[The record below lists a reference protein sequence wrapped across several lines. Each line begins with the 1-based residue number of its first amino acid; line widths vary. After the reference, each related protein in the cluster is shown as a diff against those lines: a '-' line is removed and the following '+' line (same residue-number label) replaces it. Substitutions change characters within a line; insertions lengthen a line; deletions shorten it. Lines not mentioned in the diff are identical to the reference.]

1 MFGLG
6 RQWIAVSLV
15 SVAIAGCD
23 VTEPIAPRVQDR
35 SAASPQATVNAP
47 SSLSATAASQTRIDL
62 GWQDNSTNE
71 TGFEIRRST
80 TGPDGSFPV
89 LTTTAANVTS
99 YADTGLGI
107 ATQYC
112 YKLRA
117 LSVTRKTTN
126 YSTLTDPVCATTP
139 VPPGPPHAPEN
150 ANAAG
155 VGSHTIGVAWIDKA
169 NNEDGFRVER
179 SGDGGTTWVTA
190 ATTAAN
196 ISSIADYDVASEAQ
210 QFCYRVSAFNGDGV
224 SAPSNTTCAMT
235 VAGPTNLAADKQGLL
250 TWTDNSAIEDGYEVW
265 VMDAFGTAYDGLI
278 ATLPPNTTSF
288 QTGGCT
294 LWCHG
299 FGVIAFKN
307 GTYSDWAAVMLPPGA
322 PVNLTAVA
330 VSAGEIDLAWADRP
344 NTGELPA
351 QQFDIERCTG
361 DATACSDADFQI
373 VSFVDATTFRDLQV
387 LPATTYTYRVRA
399 WINVLYSD
407 FSNLATATVP

>member
-1 MFGLG
+1 MNAHL
-6 RQWIAVSLV
+6 SY
-15 SVAIAGCD
+15 SVLPLLPLLMIGC
-23 VTEPIAPRVQDR
+23 ESRELLAPVQASSTASG
-35 SAASPQATVNAP
+35 SAPTAP
-47 SSLSATAASQTRIDL
+47 SLTKATGVSPERIDL
-62 GWQDNSTNE
+62 AWQDNSTNE
-71 TGFEIRRST
+71 TSFEIRRST

-89 LTTTAANVTS
+89 LATTAANVTS

-117 LSVTRKTTN
+117 VSVTRKTTN

-139 VPPGPPHAPEN
+139 VPPGPPHPPEN

-155 VGSHTIGVAWIDKA
+155 VGSHAIAVAWIDKA

-179 SGDGGTTWVTA
+179 STDSGATWVTA
-190 ATTAAN
+190 ATTTAN
-196 ISSIADYDVASEAQ
+196 ISSVPDYDVASEAQ
-210 QFCYRVSAFNGDGV
+210 QFCYRVSAFNGYGV

-235 VAGPTNLAADKQGLL
+235 VAGPTNLVADKQGLL
-250 TWTDNSAIEDGYEVW
+250 TWSDNSAIEDGYEVW

-288 QTGGCT
+288 QTNGCT

-307 GTYSDWAAVMLPPGA
+307 GTYSDWATVMLPPGA
-322 PVNLTAVA
+322 PVNLTSVA
-330 VSAGEIDLAWADRP
+330 VSAEEMDLAWADQP

-361 DATACSDADFQI
+361 DTSACSDADFQI
-373 VSFVDATTFRDLQV
+373 VSFVDATTFRDLHV
-387 LPATTYTYRVRA
+387 LPGATYTYRVRA

>member
-1 MFGLG
+1 MNAHL
-6 RQWIAVSLV
+6 SY
-15 SVAIAGCD
+15 SVLPLLPLLMIGC
-23 VTEPIAPRVQDR
+23 ESRELLAPVQASSTASG
-35 SAASPQATVNAP
+35 SAPTAP
-47 SSLSATAASQTRIDL
+47 SLTKATGVSPERIDL
-62 GWQDNSTNE
+62 AWQDNSTNE
-71 TGFEIRRST
+71 TSFEIRRST

-89 LTTTAANVTS
+89 LATTAAN
-99 YADTGLGI
+99 GLGI

-117 LSVTRKTTN
+117 VSVTRKTTN

-155 VGSHTIGVAWIDKA
+155 VGSHAIGVACIYKA

-179 SGDGGTTWVTA
+179 STDSGATWVTA
-190 ATTAAN
+190 ATTTAN
-196 ISSIADYDVASEAQ
+196 ISSVPDYDVASEAQ
-210 QFCYRVSAFNGDGV
+210 QFCYRVSAFNGYGV

-235 VAGPTNLAADKQGLL
+235 VAGPTNLVADKQGLL
-250 TWTDNSAIEDGYEVW
+250 TWSDNSAIEDGYEVW

-288 QTGGCT
+288 QTNGCT

-307 GTYSDWAAVMLPPGA
+307 GTYSDWATVMLPPGA
-322 PVNLTAVA
+322 PVNLTSVA
-330 VSAGEIDLAWADRP
+330 VSAEEMDLAWADQP

-361 DATACSDADFQI
+361 DTSACSDADFQI
-373 VSFVDATTFRDLQV
+373 VSFVDATTFRDLHV
-387 LPATTYTYRVRA
+387 LPGATYTYRVRA